1 MLQQALLLA
10 SSSQENNLKQTLRK
24 IPCVNDT
31 SHGTIFAHYYTKE
44 ALDINTPT
52 PYRRIEIDDVRANPF
67 SEGLP
72 KRLHSLIFPTFL
84 KGLRKNGYFSKG
96 ATCRHFHFFKGGG
109 VYKV

>member
-1 MLQQALLLA
+1 MLMLQQALLFA

-52 PYRRIEIDDVRANPF
+52 PSRRIYMMLGQI
-67 SEGLP
+67 
-72 KRLHSLIFPTFL
+72 HFL
-84 KGLRKNGYFSKG
+84 KGFQNVCTL
-96 ATCRHFHFFKGGG
+96 
-109 VYKV
+109 

>member
-10 SSSQENNLKQTLRK
+10 SPSQENNLKQTLRK

-52 PYRRIEIDDVRANPF
+52 PSRRI
-67 SEGLP
+67 
-72 KRLHSLIFPTFL
+72 
-84 KGLRKNGYFSKG
+84 
-96 ATCRHFHFFKGGG
+96 
-109 VYKV
+109 